1 MLLDTFSLFH
11 PNSSNLAD
19 QTSELAK
26 LVHVRFLFCI
36 QINPPVNLDHEE
48 HQRQET
54 SFLLSCF

>member
-1 MLLDTFSLFH
+1 MLLDASLFE
-11 PNSSNLAD
+11 PAGCELPD
-19 QTSELAK
+19 QASELAK

>member
-1 MLLDTFSLFH
+1 MLLDTSLFQLSGCEL
-11 PNSSNLAD
+11 PNQA
-19 QTSELAK
+19 SELAK

-36 QINPPVNLDHEE
+36 QINPPVNLNHEE